1 MSICTD
7 KHRDK
12 QATSRQIVNHIKK
25 IETPMHDVR
34 DFMVDVVK
42 QYHKADKV
50 AHTLG
55 LFEKKASFIDN
66 VSWCSIVGKMDHHK
80 ETLTDSNK
88 KHLTQ
93 LVSYLDSLVNTFDEE
108 VIEKI
113 QRHRDIWMRKV
124 LLWDF
129 TALVIALLVI
139 AGGVYAVSGSFDS
152 IRNFQLEYLL
162 QRPFFYA
169 VILISLFLSMVVFHF
184 KIRSHVMR
192 SMIDDLDDSLPAGMS
207 LIKALKHNTSIY
219 SSIFR
224 PTPVGWGF
232 FQKRKLTSI
241 SEKMDALQDQLG
253 AVLLT
258 YSDK

>member
-1 MSICTD
+1 MSICSD
-7 KHRDK
+7 KHHDK

-34 DFMVDVVK
+34 DFMVGVVK

-50 AHTLG
+50 AHSLG
-55 LFEKKASFIDN
+55 LFDKKASFIDN

-88 KHLTQ
+88 THLTQ
-93 LVSYLDSLVNTFDEE
+93 LVSYLDSLINTFDEE

-113 QRHRDIWMRKV
+113 QKHRDIWMQKV

-129 TALVIALLVI
+129 TILIIAVLVL
-139 AGGVYAVSGSFDS
+139 AGGVYGLSGSFDS
-152 IRNFQLEYLL
+152 IRNFQLDNLF

-169 VILISLFLSMVVFHF
+169 AILILLFLSMVFLHF
-184 KIRSHVMR
+184 KIRSRVMR
-192 SMIDDLDDSLPAGMS
+192 NMIDELDDSLPAGMS
-207 LIKALKHNTSIY
+207 LVKALKHNTSIL

-241 SEKMDALQDQLG
+241 SEKMEELQDKLG

-258 YSDK
+258 YSDS